1 MFCHCFER
9 LRQGMNQ
16 AETTCSEKK
25 VNLPAAVRAATCAR
39 LWATGFIPLQACLS
53 QYGGSWLLNGNT
65 WPYAPLLS
73 RSDFAGLPSQHPP
86 AVFYA
91 ATPPPTPFSPI
102 LPLPILCPRSDPS
115 SWILS
120 EWHPLNLPN
129 YLSSG
134 HAALGCTFFSQGG
147 AKGPKA
153 LQLDF
158 LTTHQKHYALCDTL
172 NPSLS
177 SSKARVTGHR
187 TIILFWI
194 IVHQGQKCTKN
205 CLFRMSPSCILVFE
219 VAGLI
224 LSSSVWKLHY
234 MAHLTKENLQTH
246 AFSHFRCQH
255 PGLQLVS

>member
-16 AETTCSEKK
+16 AETTRSEKKKK

-65 WPYAPLLS
+65 WPYASLLS
-73 RSDFAGLPSQHPP
+73 RSDFSGLPSQHPP

-91 ATPPPTPFSPI
+91 ASPAPPPHPVSPI
-102 LPLPILCPRSDPS
+102 LPLAILCPQSNPS

-134 HAALGCTFFSQGG
+134 RAALACTFFSKGG

-158 LTTHQKHYALCDTL
+158 LTTHQKRH
-172 NPSLS
+172 
-177 SSKARVTGHR
+177 
-187 TIILFWI
+187 
-194 IVHQGQKCTKN
+194 
-205 CLFRMSPSCILVFE
+205 SPWQPQPFTVKFKS
-219 VAGLI
+219 
-224 LSSSVWKLHY
+224 
-234 MAHLTKENLQTH
+234 
-246 AFSHFRCQH
+246 
-255 PGLQLVS
+255 